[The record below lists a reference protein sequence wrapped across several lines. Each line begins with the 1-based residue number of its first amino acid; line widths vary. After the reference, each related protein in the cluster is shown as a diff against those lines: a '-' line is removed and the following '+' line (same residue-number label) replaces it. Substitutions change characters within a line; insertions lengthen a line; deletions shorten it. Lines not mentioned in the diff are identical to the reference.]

1 MPLPGVVPFP
11 PEFAQALPRQGLLAG
26 QEPRARVCRRFS
38 KYQDRLF
45 LIDGEKQYTYAQLD
59 AATDNLALN
68 LLELGLKPLD
78 RVVPTLPNCAEFVLL
93 YFALQKIGAI
103 PIAALVTHRFAEIS
117 QFVQLSGAA
126 MCVYPE
132 RQGDFEFGPMIQRVK
147 AGNPSSASAFS
158 LRPKRAY
165 RPNLSRDKNRLQ
177 APEDRSHRPVH
188 LPALGRHDRHSQAD
202 PAHAQRLRL
211 QLEDRGAGVRGHA
224 GFGAARR
231 AADRAQPAARLPG
244 HPGLL
249 LPGRQGGAADHA
261 PRGRVSL

>member
-11 PEFAQALPRQGLLAG
+11 PEFAQRYRDKGYWQDKSLA
-26 QEPRARVCRRFS
+26 EEFAVCFQNTGTGFPDRRR
-38 KYQDRLF
+38 KAVHYV
-45 LIDGEKQYTYAQLD
+45 ELD

-103 PIAALVTHRFAEIS
+103 PIAALVTHRFAEIN

-132 RQGDFEFGPMIQRVK
+132 RQGDFEFEPMIQRVK
-147 AGNPSSASAFS
+147 AGNPCLRFCVSLPQLSELIARKPELRRASCKKSVSPGS
-158 LRPKRAY
+158 L
-165 RPNLSRDKNRLQ
+165 
-177 APEDRSHRPVH
+177 H
-188 LPALGRHDRHSQAD
+188 LPALGRNDGHPEAH

-211 QLEDRGAGVRGHA
+211 QLEDRGAGVRGDE

-231 AADRAQPAARLPG
+231 AADRAQPAARLPWN
-244 HPGLL
+244 PGLL
-249 LPGRQGGAADHA
+249 LPGRQGGGLA
-261 PRGRVSL
+261 PRARRRCLD